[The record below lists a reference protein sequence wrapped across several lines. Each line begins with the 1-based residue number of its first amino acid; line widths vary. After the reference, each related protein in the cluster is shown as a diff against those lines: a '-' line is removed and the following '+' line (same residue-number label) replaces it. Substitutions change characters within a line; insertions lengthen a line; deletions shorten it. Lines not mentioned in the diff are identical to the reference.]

1 MFSTIQQ
8 QSLSEQKGIIRQTGL
23 RATSSRI
30 AVLDYL
36 RRVERPVS
44 HADVVAA
51 FTDLPWDKTTIY
63 RNLNDFVR
71 VGLARKTELGDRVW
85 RFEFS
90 ATDHSAKDHP
100 HFVCTECGNVLCLLD
115 VEVSMIPS
123 GPSPQAIRDAQVEFQ
138 IRGCCDD
145 CR

>member
-85 RFEFS
+85 QANPVYRR
-90 ATDHSAKDHP
+90 T
-100 HFVCTECGNVLCLLD
+100 LWQ
-115 VEVSMIPS
+115 PS
-123 GPSPQAIRDAQVEFQ
+123 GYIRTQPRQSLE
-138 IRGCCDD
+138 
-145 CR
+145 